1 MLPSAFGP
9 ALGAGHHS
17 CGMYFSS
24 YILYFDFTSFAI
36 GLISESQAHV
46 RVLLEMIQIITARSY
61 VACTVSMVR
70 IPNISP
76 IKCQKPI
83 VRMLLCLHHLV
94 CTRYRCSSLAVPQW
108 RAPEEV
114 YVTLPAP
121 LRNSGVNNN
130 LFYPYS
136 SAVALIHG
144 FRRTKLDALQ
154 TVYAYTCDTPSPY

>member
-17 CGMYFSS
+17 RGMYFSS
-24 YILYFDFTSFAI
+24 YILYFDFTSFTI
-36 GLISESQAHV
+36 GLISESQVHV
-46 RVLLEMIQIITARSY
+46 RLLLEMLQILTGRRC

-70 IPNISP
+70 IPIPP
-76 IKCQKPI
+76 IKCQKLI
-83 VRMLLCLHHLV
+83 VRMLPCLHHLIS
-94 CTRYRCSSLAVPQW
+94 TRYRRSSLAVLQW

-114 YVTLPAP
+114 YVTLPAS
-121 LRNSGVNNN
+121 LRNSGVNNK

-144 FRRTKLDALQ
+144 FRRTPLHALQ
-154 TVYAYTCDTPSPY
+154 TLYAYTCDTASLY